1 MLGQWCVTFWV
12 IKASGLTTVSNT
24 ACSPNTVHILINS
37 LRKIIVHNMGDIFNV
52 WNENR
57 VWSQIQE
64 YKLNARMVKNSFKA
78 MFISTTEIQ
87 FYRVLK
93 MVYDILTYSYSGL
106 LPSSTTGKRSLLQ
119 HKGHLKTKKTLLGPQ
134 TSKSHF

>member
-1 MLGQWCVTFWV
+1 
-12 IKASGLTTVSNT
+12 
-24 ACSPNTVHILINS
+24 
-37 LRKIIVHNMGDIFNV
+37 MGDIFNV